1 MIKTRIRAL
10 YTTLPEQVIVVWS
23 ARMQILKARFQNRQD
38 FDEAYHADLPNG
50 GLFVATTTP
59 LTSGDKVV
67 VEVFCKGLPNKM
79 LLRSEVQSW
88 RPALPRLRVR
98 AGAVVAFLPEE
109 REKGSFMLKALSGQV
124 IAQKRRHPRLPVSLP
139 VAFHVEGSLDSRT
152 GSLLEISL
160 GGALLRAESPLPPM
174 DTEVVLDVLL
184 PGGAVPVALTG
195 RVAYLSENG
204 AGLRFIYR
212 DGGGSRRIRELI
224 RRLKAS

>member
-1 MIKTRIRAL
+1 
-10 YTTLPEQVIVVWS
+10 
-23 ARMQILKARFQNRQD
+23 MQILKARFQNRQD

-50 GLFVATTTP
+50 GLFVPTTTP
-59 LTSGDKVV
+59 LNSGDKVV

-109 REKGSFMLKALSGQV
+109 RDKGSFMLKALSGQV
-124 IAQKRRHPRLPVSLP
+124 QARKRRHPRLPVSIA
-139 VAFHVEGSLDSRT
+139 VTFHTDGSLDSKP
-152 GSLLEISL
+152 GSLVEISL
-160 GGALLRAESPLPPM
+160 GGALLRSTSPLPAM
-174 DTEVVLDVLL
+174 DSEVVVEVLL
-184 PGGAVPVALTG
+184 PGGAVPVPLSG
-195 RVAYLSENG
+195 RVTYLSESG

-224 RRLKAS
+224 RRLRAS

>member
-1 MIKTRIRAL
+1 
-10 YTTLPEQVIVVWS
+10 
-23 ARMQILKARFQNRQD
+23 MQILKARFQNRQD

-50 GLFVATTTP
+50 GLFVPTTTP
-59 LTSGDKVV
+59 LNSGDKVV

-109 REKGSFMLKALSGQV
+109 RDKGSFMLKALSGQV
-124 IAQKRRHPRLPVSLP
+124 QARKRRHPRLPVSIA
-139 VAFHVEGSLDSRT
+139 VTFHTDGSLDSKP
-152 GSLLEISL
+152 GNLVEISL
-160 GGALLRAESPLPPM
+160 GGALLRSPSPLPPI
-174 DTEVVLDVLL
+174 DSEVVVEVLL
-184 PGGAVPVALTG
+184 PGGAVPVPLSG
-195 RVAYLSENG
+195 RVTYLSESG

-224 RRLKAS
+224 RRLRAS

>member
-1 MIKTRIRAL
+1 M
-10 YTTLPEQVIVVWS
+10 VWS
-23 ARMQILKARFQNRQD
+23 ARMQIIKARFQNRQD

-50 GLFVATTTP
+50 GLFVPTTTP
-59 LTSGDKVV
+59 LNSGDKVV

-109 REKGSFMLKALSGQV
+109 RDKGSFMLRALSGQV
-124 IAQKRRHPRLPVSLP
+124 QARKRRHPRLPVTVP
-139 VAFHVEGSLDSRT
+139 VTFHTEGSLDNRP
-152 GSLLEISL
+152 GSLVEISL
-160 GGALLRAESPLPPM
+160 GGALLRAASPLPPI
-174 DTEVVLDVLL
+174 DSEVVVEVLL
-184 PGGAVPVALTG
+184 PGGAVPVPLTG
-195 RVAYLSENG
+195 RVAYLSEMG
-204 AGLRFIYR
+204 AGLRFVYR

>member
-1 MIKTRIRAL
+1 
-10 YTTLPEQVIVVWS
+10 
-23 ARMQILKARFQNRQD
+23 MQILKARFQNRQD
-38 FDEAYHADLPNG
+38 FDDAYHADLPNG

-59 LTSGDKVV
+59 LTVGDQVV

-109 REKGSFMLKALSGQV
+109 RDKQSFILKALSGQV
-124 IAQKRRHPRLPVSLP
+124 QARKRRHPRLPVHLR
-139 VAFHVEGSLDSRT
+139 VTFRTGGSLDNRD
-152 GSLLEISL
+152 GELEEISL
-160 GGALLRAESPLPPM
+160 GGALLRCENPLPGM
-174 DTEVVLDVLL
+174 DSEVVVDVLL
-184 PGGAVPVALTG
+184 PGGAVPTPLSG
-195 RVAYLSENG
+195 RVAYLHGNG
-204 AGLRFIYR
+204 VGLRFIYR

>member
-1 MIKTRIRAL
+1 
-10 YTTLPEQVIVVWS
+10 
-23 ARMQILKARFQNRQD
+23 MQILKARFQNRQD

-59 LTSGDKVV
+59 LTVGDQVV

-109 REKGSFMLKALSGQV
+109 RDKQSFILKALSGQV
-124 IAQKRRHPRLPVSLP
+124 QARKRRHPRLPVHLR
-139 VAFHVEGSLDSRT
+139 VTFRTGGSLDNRD
-152 GSLLEISL
+152 GELEEISL
-160 GGALLRAESPLPPM
+160 GGALLRCENPLPGM
-174 DTEVVLDVLL
+174 DSEVVVDVLL
-184 PGGAVPVALTG
+184 PGGAVPTPLSG
-195 RVAYLSENG
+195 RVAYLHGNG
-204 AGLRFIYR
+204 VGLRFIYR